1 MRTRFLVLCL
11 VLFML
16 AVAGCQP
23 QVQAPESIEVG
34 AVIPLTGAF
43 AGGGAQVERGYQMA
57 VEDINADGGIFVEE
71 FNATIPIELHVMD
84 DESDPNNT
92 VSHLEALNSDQE
104 VVAYLGGFG
113 SSLHAAAAAI
123 AEKNEV
129 PYLGVAFALQ
139 QVHEQGYEFL
149 FSPFPKSPDLSD
161 SFFEMVNSYVPEGER
176 PTRVAIFQEATDW
189 GIEMATLWT
198 ESAEEFGYEIVVHEE
213 YTPGASDF
221 TDIILRAQEADA
233 QTVLALPT
241 PPDGI
246 AIYRQMGELGYAPA
260 LSFFVRAPDV
270 PTWFDLGTVGDY
282 VILAPGWHNAMLFPG
297 VEELNAD
304 HVELMERPSDPM
316 VGPSYA
322 AVQIL
327 ADAIERAGSLDSQAI
342 RDAIAASDV
351 ETVVGE
357 VTFRDNGT
365 GVVVA
370 PYLQYQGGQ
379 IELIWPRE
387 FATAELVFPAP
398 PYDER

>member
-1 MRTRFLVLCL
+1 MRTKLFVLIL
-11 VLFML
+11 ILLTLPL
-16 AVAGCQP
+16 AACQP
-23 QVQAPESIEVG
+23 QAQAPESIDVG
-34 AVIPLTGAF
+34 AVVPLTGAF
-43 AGGGAQVERGYQMA
+43 AGGGAQVERGYRMA
-57 VEDINADGGIFVEE
+57 VEDINAEGGVFVEE
-71 FNATIPIELHVMD
+71 FDATIPIELNLMD

-92 VSHLEALNSDQE
+92 VSHLESLNSDG

-123 AEKNEV
+123 AEKNQV

-139 QVHEQGYEFL
+139 QPHDEGYQYL

-189 GIEMATLWT
+189 GIEMAELWT
-198 ESAEEFGYEIVVHEE
+198 ASAPNYGYEIVLHEE

-221 TDIILRAQEADA
+221 TDMIVRAQEADA

-246 AIYRQMGELGYAPA
+246 AIYRQMGELGFTPQ
-260 LSFFVRAPDV
+260 LSFFIRAPDV
-270 PTWFDLGTVGDY
+270 PTWADLGTVGDY

-304 HVELMERPSDPM
+304 HAEMEGRPSDPM

-322 AVQIL
+322 TIQIL
-327 ADAIERAGSLDSQAI
+327 ADAIERAGSLEREAI
-342 RDAIAASDV
+342 RDAIAATDLQ
-351 ETVVGE
+351 TVVGDI
-357 VTFRDNGT
+357 TFRENGT
-365 GVVVA
+365 GVVTA
-370 PYLQYQGGQ
+370 PYLQYQGGT
-379 IELIWPRE
+379 IELIWPEE